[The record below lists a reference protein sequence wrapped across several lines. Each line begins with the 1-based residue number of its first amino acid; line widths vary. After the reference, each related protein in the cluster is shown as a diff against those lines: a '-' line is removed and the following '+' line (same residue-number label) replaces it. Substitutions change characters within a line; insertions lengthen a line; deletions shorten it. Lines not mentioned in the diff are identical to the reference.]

1 MVFLIVTA
9 EVSPFSAWNIAV
21 FAQAMLLGH
30 DVCTTGPKHP
40 FIATGYPYEDDAKR
54 RKNRPEG
61 TPFVK
66 KRKYYTDCRNFVRL
80 FV

>member
-9 EVSPFSAWNIAV
+9 EVSLFSAWNIAV
-21 FAQAMLLGH
+21 FAQAILLGH
-30 DVCTTGPKHP
+30 DVCTTVPKHP
-40 FIATGYPYEDDAKR
+40 FIATGYPYEDDAKPG
-54 RKNRPEG
+54 KSRPEG